1 MKFLRRDKW
10 KNPANLEHPIN
21 SERKD
26 LKHGTVDFTTDKIL
40 STLNRV
46 TSFRYMFVQEG
57 NATMCAE
64 ETCMYIS
71 LTKVIIVDNDYD
83 ISFFLKTEWCIYEF

>member
-1 MKFLRRDKW
+1 
-10 KNPANLEHPIN
+10 
-21 SERKD
+21 
-26 LKHGTVDFTTDKIL
+26 
-40 STLNRV
+40 LNRV

-64 ETCMYIS
+64 ETYMYIS

-83 ISFFLKTEWCIYEF
+83 ISFFLKTE